1 MEKNERQPARETRK
15 ARQLR
20 VPVLLDEE
28 AAIKRMAASSGLS
41 VAAYLRK
48 LGLGHQ
54 VRSILDN
61 LRVEELARINGDL
74 GRLGG
79 LLKLWLTDDPRTAR
93 YGRKIIRALLAKI
106 EANQDEMHQVMR
118 TVVIPENER

>member
-1 MEKNERQPARETRK
+1 MRKNERQPARETRK

-28 AAIKRMAASSGLS
+28 AAIKQMAASSGLP

-61 LRVEELARINGDL
+61 QRVEELARINGDL

-79 LLKLWLTDDPRTAR
+79 LLKLWLTDDPRTAH
-93 YGRKIIRALLAKI
+93 YGKKIIRALLVKI
-106 EANQDEMHQVMR
+106 EATQDEIHEVMR